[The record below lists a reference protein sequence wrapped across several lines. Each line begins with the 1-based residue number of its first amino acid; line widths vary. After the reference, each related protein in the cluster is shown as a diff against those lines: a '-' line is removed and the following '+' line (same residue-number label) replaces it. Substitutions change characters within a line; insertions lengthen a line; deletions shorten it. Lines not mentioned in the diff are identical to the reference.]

1 MDDPDSIPDKK
12 VPRGLHLSLSNCSC
26 VWEKLAAHALKSTVG
41 HCSMRMI
48 HACTAQWESA
58 TCA

>member
-1 MDDPDSIPDKK
+1 